1 MLASIFTQHAARWR
15 GRFLGPLIHAARDQ
29 RRHRNERL
37 AQEVRSPAGA
47 GAALERLVSPVTLDA
62 GFALA
67 WIAVRCESWS
77 RAVRAFRQSSVC
89 SLQAG
94 SAGARMPTRG
104 RKE

>member
-1 MLASIFTQHAARWR
+1 MMWACLHGLECILRLVGLFRLGVIRGSARFACGSRR
-15 GRFLGPLIHAARDQ
+15 GTAFPPSWSD
-29 RRHRNERL
+29 
-37 AQEVRSPAGA
+37 
-47 GAALERLVSPVTLDA
+47 LVSPVTPDA

-77 RAVRAFRQSSVC
+77 RAVRTFRHSSVC